1 MYFEKDSIVDNE
13 VVSLP
18 QSDPYDGSLS
28 EIAEKRL
35 PTTWEEF
42 LQEMQF
48 ADPRL
53 VAFKKNYWE
62 FYLLQKAKEDQTIRL
77 MMDEVLTRTYQL
89 YPPEEAYEISRFYV
103 FITVLT
109 QKNEVL
115 SASGRDQTVRKKE
128 MDAQGNLQP
137 TIKHT
142 TEVYLGGLTID
153 GEAVDPATAM
163 TLKGHDVYEDCGM
176 FVEDEQGNKTREWI
190 GKDTLLDIIE
200 SEFKYKEELSIALLG
215 MSKYDRV
222 PEEIRIASQDSL
234 LYDCLDHFIAAAYK
248 REGKMETIM
257 SDPDLWEKHHDDIMK
272 TITSILRLR
281 YENYLQFQITGD
293 LEAYLTGVMRDMYP
307 KGKDITVNLPDVSY
321 AGRLRARLMATLMR
335 VLHLDISNQIMHK
348 LALSTEDALFDTL
361 QTKPLAEKLNQK
373 HFKEDKDMQME
384 HFISEELGISAKANL
399 GYRISFLDEA
409 ANSEEEPYAAFQ
421 ILVEVNT
428 ENYDELI
435 AGLKAHINNPALQ
448 AFIEGKGELR
458 VEEFNGVL
466 QKIIE
471 VLGRKNCMFE
481 IKDESGNVIHY
492 IRIVEKKPRMSDRIL
507 LDRKDMVK
515 SPEDKFFAPP
525 IDPTTAV
532 QKFLN
537 MQLLLFNAEY
547 LKGKGDRIVVLVW
560 DGGVTTCATI
570 QELRELSGQLG
581 ITEKEYTFVE
591 LMAED
596 RLIDWNSLPE
606 YPFYYAKRNSDF
618 GFMGQ
623 DDFLQ
628 SV

>member
-1 MYFEKDSIVDNE
+1 MYFEIDSVVDKE
-13 VVSLP
+13 VVALP
-18 QSDPYDGSLS
+18 QSDLYEVSFP

-89 YPPEEAYEISRFYV
+89 YPPEEAYEICRFYV

-128 MDAQGNLQP
+128 KDAQGNLHP

-142 TEVYLGGLTID
+142 TEVYLEGLTID
-153 GEAVDPATAM
+153 GEAVDSATAM
-163 TLKGHDVYEDCGM
+163 TLKDHDVYEDCGM
-176 FVEDEQGNKTREWI
+176 FVEDEQGNKTQEWI

-215 MSKYDRV
+215 MSKYDLV

-257 SDPDLWEKHHDDIMK
+257 SDPELWEKHHDDIMK

-281 YENYLQFQITGD
+281 YEHYLQFQITGD
-293 LEAYLTGVMRDMYP
+293 KEAYLTGVMRDMYV

-335 VLHLDISNQIMHK
+335 VLHMDISNQIMHK

-361 QTKPLAEKLNQK
+361 QNKPLAEQLNQGN
-373 HFKEDKDMQME
+373 FKEDKDNQME
-384 HFISEELGISAKANL
+384 QFINEKLGISANANL
-399 GYRISFLDEA
+399 GYRISFLDEV

-421 ILVEVNT
+421 TLVEVDP

-481 IKDESGNVIHY
+481 IKDETGHVLHY
-492 IRIVEKKPRMSDRIL
+492 IRIVEREPRMSDRIL
-507 LDRKDMVK
+507 LNRKKVVE

-525 IDPTTAV
+525 RDPSTAI

-547 LKGKGDRIVVLVW
+547 LKGKGDRIAVLIW
-560 DGGVTTCATI
+560 DGGVTTFATT
-570 QELRELSGQLG
+570 QELRDASLQLG
-581 ITEKEYTFVE
+581 ITEDEYSFVE
-591 LMAED
+591 LMEETNS
-596 RLIDWNSLPE
+596 IDWENPPS
-606 YPFYYAKRNSDF
+606 YPFYYAKRRDTVNSPA
-618 GFMGQ
+618 
-623 DDFLQ
+623 DFLQ